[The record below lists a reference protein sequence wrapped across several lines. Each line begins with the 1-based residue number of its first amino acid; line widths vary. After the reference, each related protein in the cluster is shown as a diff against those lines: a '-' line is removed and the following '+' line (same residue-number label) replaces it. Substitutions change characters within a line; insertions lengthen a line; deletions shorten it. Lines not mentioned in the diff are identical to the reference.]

1 MACLIVLLDAC
12 YCHGSTA
19 RAKHMQ
25 ANTQLPDLSTTA
37 RLVRHVVLHS
47 MALRPK
53 RRKNQVFFSL
63 NGVCT
68 EVQCFTHRSTT
79 GHQPF
84 GPNIHRPRLP
94 IDCNKQPPPPITP
107 CQGEGWK
114 QPVPYCNSDLNVPE
128 TKEGRGE
135 GEKRDPFMLRHPSLA
150 CLRCCTES
158 VVFRCRMHTPYIN
171 PVCRAYKLFLG
182 PGPKSLLQEKEE
194 RERGALPVPFPRPS
208 KKSNRGEGKE
218 NRSTV
223 RALCVCVC
231 ACGPSG
237 PREA

>member
-1 MACLIVLLDAC
+1 MRATAMVVLRARSICRLILNC
-12 YCHGSTA
+12 P
-19 RAKHMQ
+19 
-25 ANTQLPDLSTTA
+25 NLSTTA

-53 RRKNQVFFSL
+53 RRKKQVFFSL

-114 QPVPYCNSDLNVPE
+114 QPVPYCNSDLNAPE

-135 GEKRDPFMLRHPSLA
+135 RGRKKTPSCSVTPVWLVCAAAWRVWFFAAVCTLRTSTPFAAHINSSSAQARSPSCKA
-150 CLRCCTES
+150 R
-158 VVFRCRMHTPYIN
+158 
-171 PVCRAYKLFLG
+171 K
-182 PGPKSLLQEKEE
+182 

-231 ACGPSG
+231 VRAALLGRG
-237 PREA
+237 KLNLEVQ